1 MSGTQ
6 GAAGSSEADLR
17 EELAAAI
24 RLVADFGW
32 DDLIFTHLSVRLPG
46 SPPNFLINPWN
57 LAFDEITPD
66 ALVRVDLDGQAVEAT
81 PHVVNPAGFTIHS
94 ALHMAREDAV
104 CVIHLHTL
112 AGVAVSCQAAGLLPI
127 QQNAMLLSAQIG
139 YHDYE
144 GVALNHD
151 ERERLLADLGTGSIL
166 ILRNHGTLVTGRSVA
181 EAFARMYFLERACQV
196 QIAAQ
201 GGALRWPSADAIATT
216 QAQAAR
222 GLSRVAETLLWPAL
236 RRRLDR
242 RQPDWRNRAAI

>member
-1 MSGTQ
+1 MSVMRT
-6 GAAGSSEADLR
+6 SMDSEEASLR
-17 EELAAAI
+17 EELAAAL

-32 DDLIFTHLSVRLPG
+32 DDLIFTHLSLRLPG
-46 SPPNFLINPWN
+46 SPPEFLINPWD

-66 ALVRVDLDGQAVEAT
+66 ALVRVNLDGLAVEAT

-144 GVALNHD
+144 GVALSLD
-151 ERERLLADLGTGSIL
+151 ERARLLADLGGGSIL

-181 EAFARMYFLERACQV
+181 EAFTRMYFLERACQM

-201 GGALRWPSADAIATT
+201 AAALHWPSAEAIANT

-222 GLSRVAETLLWPAL
+222 GLSRVGETLLWPAL

-242 RQPDWRNRAAI
+242 RQPNWRTR